1 MTRINLTL
9 SEDTL
14 HHLISGDD
22 KGISMLLR
30 EALNQILEH
39 QRTDQIEAARYERT
53 ETRQGLR
60 PYGNG
65 SKWRIHPQGGPY
77 Y

>member
-9 SEDTL
+9 SEETL

-39 QRTDQIEAARYERT
+39 QRTEQIEAARYERT
-53 ETRQGLR
+53 ETRRGLR
-60 PYGNG
+60 NG
-65 SKWRIHPQGGPY
+65 YKQKT
-77 Y
+77 